1 MVPSVSVNPATAEDP
16 ADIGGNHDLGP
27 SDHLEQMLPAA
38 REAIDR
44 SITTLATFKGGSPSN
59 PARRAALEAAAA
71 ELRALSGPL
80 EAYGR
85 RGRQIGRASSAD
97 PLRVM
102 GAELATARER
112 VRSAL
117 KRTSGTPWR
126 TPEPPTVAQ
135 MWGHVGRFTQRLT
148 DLATE
153 HDAVRRAT
161 GSGTIAARRGGRGWY
176 RSMADLNEEAAELL
190 QQLAT
195 ARRALNTQYG
205 RFAGVPTRT
214 YAERDTLENV
224 EDRIIALRVD
234 AAMVADAFRADA
246 TRKTPIARPAAARWS
261 REAAENAV
269 MDYAAANGRMPTR
282 YDLTRRPDLPSYSTL
297 HRLVGEKPL
306 TKCDTMMSHF
316 VTG

>member
-1 MVPSVSVNPATAEDP
+1 VSVNPATVEDP
-16 ADIGGNHDLGP
+16 ADIDGNHNLGP
-27 SDHLEQMLPAA
+27 SDHLQQMLPAA

-44 SITTLATFKGGSPSN
+44 SSATLATFKGGSPSS
-59 PARRAALEAAAA
+59 PERRAALDAAAA
-71 ELRALSGPL
+71 ELRTLSGPL
-80 EAYGR
+80 EAYCR

-97 PLRVM
+97 PLRMM
-102 GAELATARER
+102 GAELAAARER

-117 KRTSGTPWR
+117 KRTSGTPWQ
-126 TPEPPTVAQ
+126 TPEPPAVAQ
-135 MWGHVGRFTQRLT
+135 MWGHIGRFTQRLA
-148 DLATE
+148 DIAAE

-176 RSMADLNEEAAELL
+176 RSMADLNEEAAELV

-234 AAMVADAFRADA
+234 AAMVAAALRADA
-246 TRKTPIARPAAARWS
+246 TRKTPIARAVMTQWS

-269 MDYAAANGRMPTR
+269 VDFAAANDRRPTR
-282 YDLTRRPDLPSYSTL
+282 YDLARRPDLPSYSTL
-297 HRLVGEKPL
+297 RRLVGEKPL
-306 TKCDTMMSHF
+306 SRCDTLVSHF